1 MSNDKKEH
9 CTFRDNVLHCTACGA
24 KKTLKLPLEV
34 RDFTLKCKQFINAH
48 SNCDSG
54 GKHEEKRD

>member
-1 MSNDKKEH
+1 MVSEDKKEH
-9 CTFRDNVLHCTACGA
+9 CTFKDNVLHCTACDA

-48 SNCDSG
+48 
-54 GKHEEKRD
+54 EKCATGEKK